1 MLREKSMKLSRVLL
15 IIACF
20 SIFCAPFSG
29 VVSALEQDEARVTPI
44 WQPTETPTPGSIVT
58 LTIFFIN
65 DYSEPLT
72 IQRVGVHIDWMEE
85 ENFVGHDLSDDPVIV
100 PTSAGHLFPSITIN
114 VPQDVS
120 VGIHSY
126 FIGVDG
132 ILVNS
137 TAFTWD
143 SPTRAIQIQVSGED
157 GTNEGNG
164 GDGGTSSDFQQNP
177 LLIIIGVAVVVGV
190 AAVIMILIFRRK
202 KMINRTA
209 NHPTEP

>member
-1 MLREKSMKLSRVLL
+1 MLREKSMKLSRLLL
-15 IIACF
+15 ILACF
-20 SIFCAPFSG
+20 SIFYVPFSG

-44 WQPTETPTPGSIVT
+44 WQPTETPTPDSVVT

-85 ENFVGHDLSDDPVIV
+85 EKFVGHDLSDDPVIV
-100 PTSAGHLFPSITIN
+100 PTSGGHYFPPITIT

-120 VGIHSY
+120 AGIHDY

-137 TAFTWD
+137 TTFTWD
-143 SPTRAIQIQVSGED
+143 SSTRALQIQDSGED
-157 GTNEGNG
+157 GTNGGNG
-164 GDGGTSSDFQQNP
+164 GDGDTSSDVQQNP
-177 LLIIIGVAVVVGV
+177 LLIIVGVAVVVGV
-190 AAVIMILIFRRK
+190 AAVIMILLFRRK
-202 KMINRTA
+202 KTSNRTA
-209 NHPTEP
+209 NHLTEP

>member
-1 MLREKSMKLSRVLL
+1 MKLSRLLL

-20 SIFCAPFSG
+20 SIFFTPFSG
-29 VVSALEQDEARVTPI
+29 VVSALEQDEARVTPM

-72 IQRVGVHIDWMEE
+72 IQRIGVHIDWMEE
-85 ENFVGHDLSDDPVIV
+85 ESFVGHDLSDDPLIV
-100 PTSAGHLFPSITIN
+100 PTSGDYYFPPITIT
-114 VPQDVS
+114 VPQDLS
-120 VGIHSY
+120 VGVHSY

-164 GDGGTSSDFQQNP
+164 GDGGTNSDGQQNQ
-177 LLIIIGVAVVVGV
+177 LLIIIGAVAVAGV
-190 AAVIMILIFRRK
+190 AALILILIFRRK
-202 KMINRTA
+202 KILTKTPS
-209 NHPTEP
+209 HPNKT